1 MDVSWDYDSRPRCS
15 WCGVNELYVRY
26 HDLEW
31 GVPVHDDHTLFEFL
45 TLEGAQAGLSWY
57 TVLQRRDGY
66 RRAFA
71 NFDPERVAKYSEK
84 KIETILLDPGVV
96 RHRQKIASTVT
107 NARAVIDVRREH
119 GSFDAYLWNLGAQR
133 GDEHVVSTAMSKQLA
148 RDGFRFVGPTICLSL
163 MQAVGMVNDHAK
175 ECFRYLEVKKLRAKQ
190 PGSS

>member
-1 MDVSWDYDSRPRCS
+1 MVSTSCTS
-15 WCGVNELYVRY
+15 AITISSGVFLSTTITRS
-26 HDLEW
+26 
-31 GVPVHDDHTLFEFL
+31 FEFL

-163 MQAVGMVNDHAK
+163 CRPSAW
-175 ECFRYLEVKKLRAKQ
+175 
-190 PGSS
+190 